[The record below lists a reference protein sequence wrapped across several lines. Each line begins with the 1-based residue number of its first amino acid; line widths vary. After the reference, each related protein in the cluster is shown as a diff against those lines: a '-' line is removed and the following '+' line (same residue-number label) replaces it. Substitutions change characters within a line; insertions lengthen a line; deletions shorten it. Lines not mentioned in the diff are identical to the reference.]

1 MVPMSNLRAAQRAM
15 TRRLLMTAA
24 LELFENKGYAATTVD
39 DIATA
44 AGTTRATFYAYFPSR
59 SELMKALIDE
69 RLNEELQRS
78 RSAERGST
86 AQGLIAAVK
95 EGTREAIG
103 AWMRQTAEH
112 WRAIRPIIRIGRDA
126 AVVDPEL
133 GHLVDR
139 WLEEAVSDVEDA
151 LGQAGRFQPHQR
163 HFRGVLAMA
172 ELDFVALHW
181 EDADWHL
188 TRDQMLDELTD
199 SWVRLL
205 GR

>member
-1 MVPMSNLRAAQRAM
+1 MSNLRAAQRAM
-15 TRRLLMTAA
+15 TRQLLMTTA

-103 AWMRQTAEH
+103 AWMRQTAGH
-112 WRAIRPIIRIGRDA
+112 WPAIRPILRIGRDA
-126 AVVDPEL
+126 AAVDPEL
-133 GHLVDR
+133 GRLVDR
-139 WLEEAVSDVEDA
+139 WLEEAISDVEDA
-151 LGQAGRFQPHQR
+151 LQQAGRFQPHQR
-163 HFRGVLAMA
+163 RFRGVLAMA
-172 ELDFVALHW
+172 ELDFVAQHW

>member
-24 LELFENKGYAATTVD
+24 LELFENKGYAPTTVD

-78 RSAERGST
+78 RSPERGST
-86 AQGLIAAVK
+86 AQGLITAVK
-95 EGTREAIG
+95 EGTPEAIG
-103 AWMRQTAEH
+103 AWMRQTAGH
-112 WRAIRPIIRIGRDA
+112 WQAIRPILRIGRDA

-133 GHLVDR
+133 GQLVER
-139 WLEEAVSDVEDA
+139 WMEEAINDIQDA
-151 LGQAGRFQPHQR
+151 LDQAGRFQPHQR

-172 ELDFVALHW
+172 ELDFVAQHW

>member
-1 MVPMSNLRAAQRAM
+1 MSNLRAAQRAM
-15 TRRLLMTAA
+15 TRQLLMTTA
-24 LELFENKGYAATTVD
+24 LELFENKGYATTTVD

-95 EGTREAIG
+95 EGTREAIS
-103 AWMRQTAEH
+103 AWMRQTAGP
-112 WRAIRPIIRIGRDA
+112 WPAIRPILRIGRDA
-126 AVVDPEL
+126 AAVDPEL
-133 GHLVDR
+133 GQLVDR
-139 WLEEAVSDVEDA
+139 WLEEAISDVEDA
-151 LGQAGRFQPHQR
+151 LQQADRFQPHQR

-172 ELDFVALHW
+172 ELDFVAQHW